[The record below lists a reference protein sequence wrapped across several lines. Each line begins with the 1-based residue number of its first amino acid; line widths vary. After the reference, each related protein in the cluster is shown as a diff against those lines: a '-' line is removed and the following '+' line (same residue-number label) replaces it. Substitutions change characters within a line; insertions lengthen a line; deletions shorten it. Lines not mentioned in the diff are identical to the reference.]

1 IKARAELYR
10 QDQQRL
16 EGSSSIQ
23 KDGKW
28 HIEDFAEDESTE
40 EYSAYLGAELTPL
53 DPTWFEELDTKV
65 YWRHTEVVT
74 DTNRLMNSTD

>member
-1 IKARAELYR
+1 YNRDLDGYSASYAINHFFNDEVMIKARAELYR

-53 DPTWFEELDTKV
+53 DPTWFE
-65 YWRHTEVVT
+65 
-74 DTNRLMNSTD
+74 